1 MIFYLFKFMSL
12 EIGKIKKIPIKLH
25 FTLIIVFFLI
35 SWTLASGFMPR
46 YFPDLADTQYWIMG
60 IIGAIV
66 LFVSVL
72 LHELSHSL
80 LSIRYGIQ
88 VNQIIL
94 FIFGGVS
101 DIKEET
107 KDFKKEFNIAV
118 VGPLTSYALSGLFW
132 LLFITI
138 SYVGD
143 TIQKNEGVNYLILLE
158 GILLYSSIINLI
170 VGTFN
175 LIPAFPLDGGR
186 MLRAGL
192 TKWKKDFD
200 QATRIA
206 SKIGIG
212 ISFGIMGLGFIAILK
227 GAFLGGFWLFIIG
240 WFLNS
245 GAQTYLQQNELS
257 SKIKGIKLKELMN
270 PNFIAVKP
278 DLKISDLITN
288 YFNLYWKSAFPV
300 VNDNNQLVGMITTET
315 IFKED
320 RKEVENKKVEELMIP
335 LSEVIVMNENKE
347 ANDALIQLFRKGMSR
362 IFIVDNDSRLLG
374 LVSKTD
380 IINLAKERDEFMQ
393 TTKKMKHIDS

>member
-1 MIFYLFKFMSL
+1 MSL

-46 YFPDLADTQYWIMG
+46 YFPDLTDTQYWIMG
-60 IIGAIV
+60 IIGAVV

-80 LSIRYGIQ
+80 LSIRYGIK

-94 FIFGGVS
+94 FIFGGIS

-118 VGPLTSYALSGLFW
+118 VGPLTSYALAGLFW
-132 LLFITI
+132 ILFITI
-138 SYVGD
+138 SYIGD
-143 TIQKNEGVNYLILLE
+143 TIQNNEGVNYLILLE
-158 GILLYSSIINLI
+158 GVLLYSSIINLI

-192 TKWKKDFD
+192 TRWKKDFD

-257 SKIKGIKLKELMN
+257 TKIKGIKLK
-270 PNFIAVKP
+270 
-278 DLKISDLITN
+278 
-288 YFNLYWKSAFPV
+288 
-300 VNDNNQLVGMITTET
+300 
-315 IFKED
+315 
-320 RKEVENKKVEELMIP
+320 NK
-335 LSEVIVMNENKE
+335 
-347 ANDALIQLFRKGMSR
+347 
-362 IFIVDNDSRLLG
+362 
-374 LVSKTD
+374 
-380 IINLAKERDEFMQ
+380 
-393 TTKKMKHIDS
+393 

>member
-1 MIFYLFKFMSL
+1 MSL
-12 EIGKIKKIPIKLH
+12 QIGTIKKIPIRLH

-35 SWTLASGFMPR
+35 SWTLATGFMPR
-46 YFPDLADTQYWIMG
+46 YYPSLNDSQYWIMG
-60 IIGAIV
+60 IVGAVI
-66 LFVSVL
+66 LFISVL

-80 LSIRYGIQ
+80 LSIRYGIR

-107 KDFKKEFNIAV
+107 KDFKKEFKIAV

-132 LLFITI
+132 ILFITI
-138 SYVGD
+138 SYINNTDQDIRG
-143 TIQKNEGVNYLILLE
+143 GYLTLLE

-200 QATRIA
+200 QATSIA

-212 ISFGIMGLGFIAILK
+212 ISFGIMGLGFVAIFR
-227 GAFLGGFWLFIIG
+227 GAFLGGFWLLIIG

-257 SKIKGIKLKELMN
+257 SKLKGIKLKEIMN
-270 PNFIAVKP
+270 QNFISVKP
-278 DLKISDLITN
+278 DLKISDLISN
-288 YFNLYWKSAFPV
+288 YFNVYWKSAFPV
-300 VNDNNQLVGMITTET
+300 INDENQLVGMITTDAV
-315 IFKED
+315 FKKD
-320 RKEVENKKVEELMIP
+320 KVEIENRKVQDLMIP
-335 LSEVIVMNENKE
+335 TSEVIVMSENKE
-347 ANDALIQLFRKGMSR
+347 VNDALMQLFRKGMSR
-362 IFIVDNDSRLLG
+362 IFIVNNQSQLIG

-380 IINLAKERDEFMQ
+380 ILNLAQEREEFLR
-393 TTKKMKHIDS
+393 TTKKWNY

>member
-1 MIFYLFKFMSL
+1 MIVYLFKFMSL
-12 EIGKIKKIPIKLH
+12 EIGRIKKIPIKLH
-25 FTLIIVFFLI
+25 FTLVIVFFLI

-46 YFPDLADTQYWIMG
+46 YFPDLAETQYWIMG
-60 IIGAIV
+60 IIGAAV

-107 KDFKKEFNIAV
+107 KDFKKEFKIAV
-118 VGPLTSYALSGLFW
+118 VGPLTSYVLSGLFW
-132 LLFITI
+132 ILFITT
-138 SYVGD
+138 SYIGD

-170 VGTFN
+170 IGTFN

-227 GAFLGGFWLFIIG
+227 GGFLGGFWLFIIG

-257 SKIKGIKLKELMN
+257 TKIKGIKLKEIMN
-270 PNFIAVKP
+270 LNFIAVKP

-300 VNDNNQLVGMITTET
+300 VNDNDQLVGMITTEA
-315 IFKED
+315 IFKKD

-335 LSEVIVMNENKE
+335 LSEIIVMNENRE

-380 IINLAKERDEFMQ
+380 IINLAKERDEFIQ
-393 TTKKMKHIDS
+393 SIKKMK

>member
-1 MIFYLFKFMSL
+1 MSL

-46 YFPDLADTQYWIMG
+46 YFPDLTDTQYWIMG
-60 IIGAIV
+60 IIGAVV

-80 LSIRYGIQ
+80 LSIRYGIK
-88 VNQIIL
+88 VNHIIL
-94 FIFGGVS
+94 FIFGGIS

-118 VGPLTSYALSGLFW
+118 VGPLTSYALAGLFW
-132 LLFITI
+132 ILFITI
-138 SYVGD
+138 SYIDD
-143 TIQKNEGVNYLILLE
+143 TIPKNEGVNYLILLE
-158 GILLYSSIINLI
+158 GVLLYSSIINLI

-192 TKWKKDFD
+192 TRWKKDFD

-257 SKIKGIKLKELMN
+257 SKIKGIKLKEIMN

-278 DLKISDLITN
+278 DLKIYDLITN

-300 VNDNNQLVGMITTET
+300 VNNNNQLVGMITTEAV
-315 IFKED
+315 FKKD

-362 IFIVDNDSRLLG
+362 IFIVDNNSRLLG

-380 IINLAKERDEFMQ
+380 IINLAKERDEFIQ
-393 TTKKMKHIDS
+393 TTKK